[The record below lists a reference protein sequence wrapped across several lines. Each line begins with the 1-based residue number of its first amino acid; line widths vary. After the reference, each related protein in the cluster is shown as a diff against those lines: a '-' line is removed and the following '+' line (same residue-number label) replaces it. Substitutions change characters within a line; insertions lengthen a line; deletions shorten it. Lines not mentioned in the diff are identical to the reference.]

1 MAGHRMRRRD
11 FSVCRRQGPGA
22 IERVKDQ
29 RGVTV
34 VLVALLIVVLMGV
47 AALAVDIG
55 HLLVVRN
62 ELQNAADAACL
73 AGARFLYADNGERVH
88 LEASEIAYQAAAA
101 NRSENLPVE
110 VHWNGGNIG
119 DVERGHWSFTART
132 FTPSDND
139 GFVPL
144 WDVSP
149 EELDANLNFVNA
161 IRVRTRRQDTP
172 AASFFART
180 LGYEN
185 FSLSAEAVAYLG
197 YAGTLGPEEVD
208 QPMAICKES
217 ILIDE
222 KYSCAVGRMM
232 TLGERVANQET
243 GGWTD
248 FSQDPDVQD
257 PNPLEVAS
265 LVTRAENPDP
275 IILGRPMAVSG
286 GDIPAAYGLLRG
298 RWINVTGTDDPWR
311 VALPVVEC
319 PGGQMDSPARMVGM
333 VRVNILWVTGPN
345 DDPSYS
351 DAPWEMEAPRSGDAW
366 SSNDPDGQV
375 RWNSFVRYFN
385 LRDLDGVFA
394 PYRKKA
400 VYFVPDC
407 HHQEP
412 RGRTGG
418 ENFGILAKIP
428 VLAK

>member
-1 MAGHRMRRRD
+1 MD
-11 FSVCRRQGPGA
+11 LSVCGRQGPGA
-22 IERVKDQ
+22 VERVKDQ

-73 AGARFLYADNGERVH
+73 AGARFLYADDGESVR
-88 LEASEIAYQAAAA
+88 LEASEIAYQAAGA

-110 VHWNGGNIG
+110 VHWNGGNTG
-119 DVERGHWSFTART
+119 DVERGHWSFGART
-132 FTPSDND
+132 FTPSGND
-139 GFVPL
+139 SYVPL
-144 WDVSP
+144 WDISP
-149 EELDANLNFVNA
+149 EELDANPDFINA

-185 FSLSAEAVAYLG
+185 FSLSAEAIAYLG
-197 YAGTLGPEEVD
+197 YAGSLGPEEVD
-208 QPMAICKES
+208 QPMAICKGS
-217 ILIDE
+217 VLIDE

-232 TLGERVANQET
+232 TLGEVVANQET

-248 FSQDPDVQD
+248 FNQDPDVED
-257 PNPLEVAS
+257 PNPLDVAS

-286 GDIPAAYGLLRG
+286 GDIPAAFGFLRD
-298 RWINVTGTDDPWR
+298 RWVNMTGTEEPWG

-319 PGGQMDSPARMVGM
+319 PGGQMDSPARMVGV
-333 VRVNILWVTGPN
+333 VRVNILWVTEPN
-345 DDPSYS
+345 DDPSYN
-351 DAPWEMEAPRSGDAW
+351 DAPWEMDNPRSGDTW
-366 SSNDPDGQV
+366 SSNNPNGQE
-375 RWNSFVRYFN
+375 RWNSFVQYFN
-385 LRDLDGVFA
+385 LRDLDGTFV